1 MATLGSQVT
10 FVIIMSINIKI
21 IRRKQQVKMRVVI
34 DSREQAFIENIRTK
48 IDNYPFIELQV
59 AQLAIGD
66 MEIYGHD
73 NQLMFVW
80 ERKTFQDLFS
90 SIKDGRYKEQS
101 FRLLHTFGPS
111 KVIYLIEG
119 IMSQLSSSEKKLAI
133 ATMSSLTL
141 KKNFHLW
148 RSVHVQDSVDSFLII
163 CEKLNNDANNY
174 KGTEQVQNQ
183 YAENIVKKVKK
194 ENITKENIGEIF
206 LCQIPDISST
216 SAKVL
221 MNHVNGDFKLLCSII
236 RERPEE
242 LSDLKVGGE
251 KPRKMSKKV
260 FERLTEFLG

>member
-1 MATLGSQVT
+1 
-10 FVIIMSINIKI
+10 
-21 IRRKQQVKMRVVI
+21 MRVVI
-34 DSREQAFIENIRTK
+34 DAREHAFIDIIRAK
-48 IDNYPFIELQV
+48 VLQYPFIELQV

-66 MEIYGHD
+66 MEIYGPD
-73 NQLMFVW
+73 DELMFVW
-80 ERKTFQDLFS
+80 ERKTFQDLLS

-101 FRLLHTFGPS
+101 FRLLHTYGPT

-119 IMSQLSSSEKKLAI
+119 IISQLSPSEKKLAI
-133 ATMSSLTL
+133 ATMSSLSL

-163 CEKLNNDANNY
+163 CEKLNNDLLNH
-174 KGTEQVQNQ
+174 KGSHPKPEIPVQMQ
-183 YAENIVKKVKK
+183 YAENMVKKVKK

-221 MNHVNGDFKLLCSII
+221 MNHVNGDFKLLCSIV

-242 LSDLKVGGE
+242 LSELKVGGE

-260 FERLTEFLG
+260 FERLAEFLS

>member
-1 MATLGSQVT
+1 
-10 FVIIMSINIKI
+10 
-21 IRRKQQVKMRVVI
+21 MRVVI
-34 DSREQAFIENIRTK
+34 DAREHAFIDIIRTK
-48 IDNYPFIELQV
+48 VVQYPFIELQV

-66 MEIYGHD
+66 MEIYGPD
-73 NQLMFVW
+73 DELMFVW
-80 ERKTFQDLFS
+80 ERKTFPDLLS

-101 FRLLHTFGPS
+101 FRLLHTYGPT

-119 IMSQLSSSEKKLAI
+119 IISQLSPSEKKLAI
-133 ATMSSLTL
+133 ATMSSLSL

-163 CEKLNNDANNY
+163 CEKLNNY
-174 KGTEQVQNQ
+174 KGSHPKPEIPVQMQ
-183 YAENIVKKVKK
+183 YAENMVKKVKK

-221 MNHVNGDFKLLCSII
+221 MNHVNGDFKLLCSIV

-242 LSDLKVGGE
+242 LSELKVGGE

-260 FERLTEFLG
+260 FERLAEFLS

>member
-1 MATLGSQVT
+1 
-10 FVIIMSINIKI
+10 
-21 IRRKQQVKMRVVI
+21 MRVVI
-34 DSREQAFIENIRTK
+34 DAREHAFIEIIRAK
-48 IDNYPFIELQV
+48 VVQYPFIDLQV

-66 MEIYGHD
+66 MEIYGPD
-73 NQLMFVW
+73 DELMFVW
-80 ERKTFQDLFS
+80 ERKTFQDLLS

-101 FRLLHTFGPS
+101 FRLLHTYGPT

-119 IMSQLSSSEKKLAI
+119 IISQLSPSEKKLAI
-133 ATMSSLTL
+133 ATMSSLSL

-163 CEKLNNDANNY
+163 CEKLNNDSNNN
-174 KGTEQVQNQ
+174 KGSTPQPEIPVQVQ
-183 YAENIVKKVKK
+183 YAENMVKKVKK

-242 LSDLKVGGE
+242 LSELKVGGE

-260 FERLTEFLG
+260 FERLAELLS

>member
-1 MATLGSQVT
+1 
-10 FVIIMSINIKI
+10 
-21 IRRKQQVKMRVVI
+21 MRVVI
-34 DSREQAFIENIRTK
+34 DSREHAFIEIIRTK
-48 IDNYPFIELQV
+48 VLQYPFIDLQV

-66 MEIYGHD
+66 MEIYGSSD
-73 NQLMFVW
+73 ENERLLYVW
-80 ERKTFQDLFS
+80 ERKTFQDLLS

-101 FRLLHTFGPS
+101 FRLLHTYGPS

-119 IMSQLSSSEKKLAI
+119 IISQLSPSEKKLAI
-133 ATMSSLTL
+133 ATMSSLSL

-163 CEKLNNDANNY
+163 CEKLHNDLK
-174 KGTEQVQNQ
+174 KGTLIDEVEVQ
-183 YAENIVKKVKK
+183 YAENMVVKKVKK
-194 ENITKENIGEIF
+194 ENITRDNIGEIF

-242 LSDLKVGGE
+242 LSELKVGGE

-260 FERLTEFLG
+260 FERLAEFLG

>member
-1 MATLGSQVT
+1 
-10 FVIIMSINIKI
+10 
-21 IRRKQQVKMRVVI
+21 MRVVI
-34 DSREQAFIENIRTK
+34 DSREHAFIEIIRTK
-48 IDNYPFIELQV
+48 VLQYPFIDLQV

-66 MEIYGHD
+66 MEIYGSSSD
-73 NQLMFVW
+73 ENERLLYVW
-80 ERKTFQDLFS
+80 ERKTFQDLLS

-101 FRLLHTFGPS
+101 FRLLHTYGPT

-119 IMSQLSSSEKKLAI
+119 IISQLTPTEKKLAI

-163 CEKLNNDANNY
+163 CEKLHNDSK
-174 KGTEQVQNQ
+174 KGPLLDEEVQVQ
-183 YAENIVKKVKK
+183 YAENMVVKKVKK
-194 ENITKENIGEIF
+194 ENITRDNIGEIF

-242 LSDLKVGGE
+242 LSELKVGGE

-260 FERLTEFLG
+260 FERLAEFLG

>member
-1 MATLGSQVT
+1 
-10 FVIIMSINIKI
+10 
-21 IRRKQQVKMRVVI
+21 MRVVI
-34 DSREQAFIENIRTK
+34 DSREHAFIEIIRTRVLQ
-48 IDNYPFIELQV
+48 YPFIELQV

-66 MEIYGHD
+66 MEIYGSSSD
-73 NQLMFVW
+73 ENERLLYVW
-80 ERKTFQDLFS
+80 ERKTFQDLLS

-101 FRLLHTFGPS
+101 FRLLHTYGPS

-119 IMSQLSSSEKKLAI
+119 IISQLTPTEKKLAI

-163 CEKLNNDANNY
+163 CEKLHNDLK
-174 KGTEQVQNQ
+174 KGPLLDEEVQVQ
-183 YAENIVKKVKK
+183 YAENMVVKKVKK
-194 ENITKENIGEIF
+194 ENITRDNIGEIF

-242 LSDLKVGGE
+242 LSELKVGGE

-260 FERLTEFLG
+260 FERLAEFLG